1 MRRRVNHEVETE
13 FSTALDEIAKIAQL
27 RLRRH
32 DFHLTPAMP
41 AKLSTHVLDLSIGRP
56 AQGMRVELWSC
67 GRRGAP
73 PRCHHDERRWT
84 DGRTVAR
91 RGQHGDRHAT
101 SLVFHV
107 RTYFAGRGVGCDFLD
122 RVPIRF
128 TIADAAASYHVP
140 LLVTPWAYQTYRGS

>member
-1 MRRRVNHEVETE
+1 
-13 FSTALDEIAKIAQL
+13 
-27 RLRRH
+27 
-32 DFHLTPAMP
+32 MP

-67 GRRGAP
+67 GGEARLLAA
-73 PRCHHDERRWT
+73 T
-84 DGRTVAR
+84 MTNADGRTDAPLL
-91 RGQHGDRHAT
+91 DAASMAT
-101 SLVFHV
+101 GSYELVFHV
-107 RTYFAGRGVGCDFLD
+107 RAYFAGRGVGCDFLD